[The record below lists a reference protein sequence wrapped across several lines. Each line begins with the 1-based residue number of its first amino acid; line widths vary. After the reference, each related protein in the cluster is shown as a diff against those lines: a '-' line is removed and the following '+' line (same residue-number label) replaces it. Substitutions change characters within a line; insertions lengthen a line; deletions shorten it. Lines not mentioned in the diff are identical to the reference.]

1 MTEQP
6 TTVANYRMINVTK
19 ALRLVV
25 LTRSVR
31 EYENRNEEDFPV
43 DLVLPNGATDDFSSN
58 RQFRPRNR
66 SVERSKSRASEFGIV
81 GMPPT
86 PNSKKPTRLL
96 A

>member
-6 TTVANYRMINVTK
+6 TTVANYRMINVAE

-43 DLVLPNGATDDFSSN
+43 ELVLPDGATDDFSSN
-58 RQFRPRNR
+58 RQLQPRAI
-66 SVERSKSRASEFGIV
+66 E
-81 GMPPT
+81 T
-86 PNSKKPTRLL
+86 
-96 A
+96 